1 MPSKLNT
8 QALPGF
14 MELQPNDQIAFN
26 KMLTTICSVY
36 ELFGFRPIE
45 TPMIERAEVLL
56 AKGGGETEKQIYQFE
71 KGDTRLA
78 LRFDLTV
85 PLARYVAEHQNELV
99 FPFKRYAFG
108 KVFRG
113 EKPQAGRFREFYQ
126 CDIDIIGRGNLDVSY
141 DAEIPA
147 IIATLFRQL
156 GLEDFTIRIN
166 NRKIL
171 NGIFQELELSNVAND
186 ILRAL
191 DRVDKDGA
199 KALNEEMDRLGL
211 GKTQQE
217 GVKTL
222 LALKNASAQQIFA
235 QLKLLQKNSTVL
247 QEGITE
253 LEKVVNDMQLL
264 GVDKEDYEIDL
275 TIARGLDYYTGT
287 IYETRLNKYPEIG
300 SVCSGGRYDN
310 LTSYYTKEQY
320 PGVGISIGLTRL
332 FDQLSKR
339 GLIPSEQ
346 QTPTKVIVIPMTED
360 LTPSL
365 NLAQSLRAEGI
376 STEVQSSGNFKK
388 RLKYAIDLN
397 IPFVVFIGEEE
408 IKKNIYTVKD
418 MAKKEQKAMKL
429 KALIKNIKSQ

>member
-14 MELQPNDQIAFN
+14 MELQPSDQIAFN
-26 KMLTTICSVY
+26 NMLATICSVY
-36 ELFGFRPIE
+36 ELFGFLPIE

-147 IIATLFRQL
+147 IIATLFRKL

-166 NRKIL
+166 NRKVL
-171 NGIFQELELSNVAND
+171 NGIFQELELSNVATD

-199 KALNEEMDRLGL
+199 KALNEEMDRLEL
-211 GKTQQE
+211 SKTQKE

-222 LALKNASAQQIFA
+222 LALKNAPAQQIFT
-235 QLKLLQKNSTVL
+235 QLKLLQRNSTVL
-247 QEGITE
+247 QEGIIE

-264 GVDKEDYEIDL
+264 GVDKGDYEIDL

-310 LTSYYTKEQY
+310 LTSYYTKEEY

-376 STEVQSSGNFKK
+376 STEVQSGGNFKK

-408 IKKNIYTVKD
+408 IERGTYTIKN
-418 MAKKEQKAMKL
+418 MAKKEQTTMKL
-429 KALIKNIKSQ
+429 NALIEYVKFQ

>member
-14 MELQPNDQIAFN
+14 MELQPNEQIAFN

-85 PLARYVAEHQNELV
+85 PLARYVAEHQSELV

-156 GLEDFTIRIN
+156 ELEDFTIRIN

-199 KALNEEMDRLGL
+199 KALNEEMDRLEL
-211 GKTQQE
+211 SKTQQE

-222 LALKNASAQQIFA
+222 LALKNASAQQIFK

-365 NLAQSLRAEGI
+365 NLAKSLRAEGI

-388 RLKYAIDLN
+388 RLKYAVDLN

-418 MAKKEQKAMKL
+418 MVKKEQTTMKL